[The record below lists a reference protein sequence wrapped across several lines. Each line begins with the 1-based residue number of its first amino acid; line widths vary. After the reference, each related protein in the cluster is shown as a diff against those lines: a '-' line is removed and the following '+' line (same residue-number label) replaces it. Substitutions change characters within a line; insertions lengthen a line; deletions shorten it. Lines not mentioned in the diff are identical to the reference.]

1 MLRAPMRSEPIEPV
15 PHSALEDALAILT
28 ATALVSLGTGLLK
41 HLGLLTGG
49 SAGIAL
55 LLSRLTP
62 FTFGQIFLTVNVP
75 FFWLGVRQMGWRFT
89 GKTFASIALV
99 SVATDQLHRV
109 LRFGDAAGL
118 RRGDRRASV
127 GMGLLILFRH
137 QACLGGLNI
146 VSIWLQRRRAVRA
159 GAFQMAVD
167 SLIVAASFL
176 AVTPATLALS
186 VLGAVAMNLV
196 LAVNH
201 RPGRYLDLSPS
212 PLRRAPRLERHRD
225 PGYTRAGSCRDVRG
239 RSR

>member
-1 MLRAPMRSEPIEPV
+1 MRSIDPA
-15 PHSALEDALAILT
+15 PHSILEDALAILT
-28 ATALVSLGTGLLK
+28 ATAFVSFGTGLLK

-55 LLSRLTP
+55 LLCRVTP
-62 FTFGQIFLTVNVP
+62 FTFGQLFLALNVP

-109 LRFGDAAGL
+109 LRFGEVQPAYGAAMGGL
-118 RRGDRRASV
+118 LV

-137 QACLGGLNI
+137 QASLGGLNI
-146 VSIWLQRRRAVRA
+146 LSIWLQRRHSVRA

-176 AVTPATLALS
+176 VVTPGTLALS

-196 LAVNH
+196 LAMNH
-201 RPGRYLDLSPS
+201 RPGRYL
-212 PLRRAPRLERHRD
+212 
-225 PGYTRAGSCRDVRG
+225 GT
-239 RSR
+239 

>member
-1 MLRAPMRSEPIEPV
+1 MLRAPMRSEPIAPV
-15 PHSALEDALAILT
+15 PHSALEDTLAILT
-28 ATALVSLGTGLLK
+28 ATAFVSLGTGLLK

-62 FTFGQIFLTVNVP
+62 LTFGQIFLAVNIP
-75 FFWLGVRQMGWRFT
+75 FFWLGVRQMGWPFT

-99 SVATDQLHRV
+99 SVATDHLHRV
-109 LRFGDAAGL
+109 LRFGDVQPVYGAAIGGL
-118 RRGDRRASV
+118 LV

-146 VSIWLQRRRAVRA
+146 LSIWLQRRRAVRA
-159 GAFQMAVD
+159 GAFQMVVD

-176 AVTPATLALS
+176 VVTPATLALS

-201 RPGRYLDLSPS
+201 RPGRYL
-212 PLRRAPRLERHRD
+212 
-225 PGYTRAGSCRDVRG
+225 GT
-239 RSR
+239 

>member
-1 MLRAPMRSEPIEPV
+1 MRSEPIEPV

-28 ATALVSLGTGLLK
+28 ATAFVSLGTGLLK

-62 FTFGQIFLTVNVP
+62 FTFGQIFLVVNIP

-89 GKTFASIALV
+89 AKTFVSIALV

-109 LRFGDAAGL
+109 LHFGDVQPLYGAAIGGL
-118 RRGDRRASV
+118 LI

-146 VSIWLQRRRAVRA
+146 LSIWLQRRGAVRA
-159 GAFQMAVD
+159 GTFQMAVD

-176 AVTPATLALS
+176 VVTPAILGLS

-201 RPGRYLDLSPS
+201 RPGRYL
-212 PLRRAPRLERHRD
+212 
-225 PGYTRAGSCRDVRG
+225 GT
-239 RSR
+239 

>member
-1 MLRAPMRSEPIEPV
+1 MLRAPMRSVPIDPV

-28 ATALVSLGTGLLK
+28 ATAFVSLGTGLLK

-62 FTFGQIFLTVNVP
+62 FTFGQLFLTVNVP

-89 GKTFASIALV
+89 AKTFASIALV
-99 SVATDQLHRV
+99 SVSTDQLHRV
-109 LRFGDAAGL
+109 LRFGDVQPVYGAAIGGL
-118 RRGDRRASV
+118 LV

-146 VSIWLQRRRAVRA
+146 LSIWLQRRGAVRA
-159 GAFQMAVD
+159 GTFQMAVD
-167 SLIVAASFL
+167 SFIVAASFL
-176 AVTPATLALS
+176 VVTPATLALS

-201 RPGRYLDLSPS
+201 RPGRYL
-212 PLRRAPRLERHRD
+212 
-225 PGYTRAGSCRDVRG
+225 GT
-239 RSR
+239 

>member
-1 MLRAPMRSEPIEPV
+1 MI
-15 PHSALEDALAILT
+15 
-28 ATALVSLGTGLLK
+28 GGLL
-41 HLGLLTGG
+41 
-49 SAGIAL
+49 
-55 LLSRLTP
+55 
-62 FTFGQIFLTVNVP
+62 
-75 FFWLGVRQMGWRFT
+75 
-89 GKTFASIALV
+89 
-99 SVATDQLHRV
+99 
-109 LRFGDAAGL
+109 
-118 RRGDRRASV
+118 V

-201 RPGRYLDLSPS
+201 RPGRYL
-212 PLRRAPRLERHRD
+212 
-225 PGYTRAGSCRDVRG
+225 GT
-239 RSR
+239 

>member
-28 ATALVSLGTGLLK
+28 ATAFVSLGTGLLK

-55 LLSRLTP
+55 LLSRVTP
-62 FTFGQIFLTVNVP
+62 FTFGQIFLTVNIP
-75 FFWLGVRQMGWRFT
+75 FFWLGVRQMGWSFT

-109 LRFGDAAGL
+109 LRFGDVQPAYGAVLGGL
-118 RRGDRRASV
+118 LV

-146 VSIWLQRRRAVRA
+146 LSIWLQRRRAIRA

-201 RPGRYLDLSPS
+201 RPGRYL
-212 PLRRAPRLERHRD
+212 
-225 PGYTRAGSCRDVRG
+225 GT
-239 RSR
+239 

>member
-28 ATALVSLGTGLLK
+28 ATAFVSLGTGLLK

-109 LRFGDAAGL
+109 LRFGDVQPAYGAVIGGL
-118 RRGDRRASV
+118 LV

-201 RPGRYLDLSPS
+201 RPGRYL
-212 PLRRAPRLERHRD
+212 
-225 PGYTRAGSCRDVRG
+225 GT
-239 RSR
+239 

>member
-1 MLRAPMRSEPIEPV
+1 MRSDPIEPV

-28 ATALVSLGTGLLK
+28 ATAFVSLGTGLLK

-62 FTFGQIFLTVNVP
+62 FTFGQIFLIVNVP

-89 GKTFASIALV
+89 GKTFVSIALV

-109 LRFGDAAGL
+109 LRFGDVQPVYGAVIGGL
-118 RRGDRRASV
+118 LIGV
-127 GMGLLILFRH
+127 GLLILFRH

-146 VSIWLQRRRAVRA
+146 LSIWLQRRGAVRA
-159 GAFQMAVD
+159 GAFQMVVD

-176 AVTPATLALS
+176 VVTPAILALS

-201 RPGRYLDLSPS
+201 RPGRYL
-212 PLRRAPRLERHRD
+212 
-225 PGYTRAGSCRDVRG
+225 GT
-239 RSR
+239 

>member
-1 MLRAPMRSEPIEPV
+1 MLRALVQPQPLDPA
-15 PHSALEDALAILT
+15 PHSAVEDALAILT
-28 ATALVSLGTGLLK
+28 ATAFVSLGTGLLK

-62 FTFGQIFLTVNVP
+62 FTFGQLFLAVNVP
-75 FFWLGVRQMGWRFT
+75 FFWLGVRQMGWAFT

-109 LRFGDAAGL
+109 LRFGDVQPAYGAAIGGL
-118 RRGDRRASV
+118 LV

-146 VSIWLQRRRAVRA
+146 LSIWLQRRYAIRA
-159 GAFQMAVD
+159 GAFQMGVD

-176 AVTPATLALS
+176 VVTPATLGLS
-186 VLGAVAMNLV
+186 VLGAMAMNLV

-201 RPGRYLDLSPS
+201 RPGRYL
-212 PLRRAPRLERHRD
+212 
-225 PGYTRAGSCRDVRG
+225 GT
-239 RSR
+239 